1 MPAAQRDPLSYRY
14 DGYVRQV
21 MLRAIRAERQ
31 REGVSVWIAS
41 PRRDPVDARGLTAHE
56 RAFQRSCYYLMWRV
70 YITRG
75 RVPPYALKMTWS
87 GDTRPSSEG
96 RTARRVAIRLWIRS
110 QARVSKA
117 KWTASPAGQSKVDET
132 GRHVVPPPA

>member
-1 MPAAQRDPLSYRY
+1 
-14 DGYVRQV
+14 

-41 PRRDPVDARGLTAHE
+41 PKRDPVDARGLTAHE

-70 YITRG
+70 YINRS

-96 RTARRVAIRLWIRS
+96 RQARRVAIRLWLRS
-110 QARVSKA
+110 QARVRNA
-117 KWTASPAGQSKVDET
+117 KWTTNPHLQSHVDDR
-132 GRHVVPPPA
+132 GVHVVPPPIADY